1 MLAAEH
7 QWYSGALLEWVVGIA
22 FALYLGTDTPYIR
35 GDGLMAEEAG
45 GTTESRTEDMHWGLL
60 LRGDM
65 QDLRQGLRQDMR
77 DLRQEVQQDMRDFRQ
92 EVQQD
97 LRVARQ
103 EVQQDLRGFHQDL
116 TNHKSEVRSLV
127 DNRFYWTIG
136 IILTLFTMQSGL
148 MVGLLKL

>member
-92 EVQQD
+92 EVQHDMRDIRQD
-97 LRVARQ
+97 LIDHR
-103 EVQQDLRGFHQDL
+103 
-116 TNHKSEVRSLV
+116 SEFRTLV

-136 IILTLFTMQSGL
+136 IMLPLFTMQSGL